1 MKASDKQI
9 SYLKSILQSENKQLS
24 DFTKKSFDELEHS
37 DICQLFKVIKT
48 ATDKQKVYLQSVLQE
63 EKKLLSEFTMT
74 PIDNLTHQEIT
85 LIFKKLQVPIHLHLK
100 DIKYIMKEEGPGYVV
115 GTQLNTYSKKT
126 MNLIVF
132 QYLMVIDWD
141 ISSLAKDALSSVS
154 TDKDELLESIKTLL
168 KQFPYTF
175 YIYETFNGFHGYLV
189 SKNFDYYS
197 WDTLKLLKQLR
208 CDKYYIGFTRKIG
221 FTVRLNKKLNR
232 NEEFIEKFVCKIND
246 YPILQELQ
254 KLIEIKDNLI

>member
-9 SYLKSILQSENKQLS
+9 TTLKVMLNANCKELS
-24 DFTKKSFDELEHS
+24 DFTKKTFEELQYS
-37 DICQLFKVIKT
+37 DISYLFKSINSIQK
-48 ATDKQKVYLQSVLQE
+48 ATDKQKVYLENVLQE
-63 EKKLLSEFTMT
+63 ENKLLSDFTEYS
-74 PIDNLTHQEIT
+74 IDNLTSTEIT
-85 LIFKKLQVPIHLHLK
+85 LIFKKLQVPIQPHLK
-100 DIKYIMKEEGPGYVV
+100 DIKYIIKEEGPGYII
-115 GTQLNTYSKKT
+115 GTQLNTYSKLC
-126 MNLIVF
+126 MNLISF
-132 QYLMVIDWD
+132 QNLMVIDWD
-141 ISSLAKDALSSVS
+141 ASPIKD
-154 TDKDELLESIKTLL
+154 TDKNGKDELLKSIKVLL
-168 KQFPYTF
+168 EQFPYTF

-197 WDTLKLLKQLR
+197 WDTLKLLKQLQ